1 MVWFA
6 KDDYIFNHPWEEVVE
21 GAVRKYP
28 NPNSPNVQSTDVLDR
43 KVDPESGVI
52 KSTKLISSV
61 WAGSAMQYIHK
72 FTGLSAL
79 LKPINAIEFSTIDA
93 RNKKYELTS
102 RNLSL
107 SSYIQVDEKLTYA
120 AHPTIPDTTV
130 LKQSWQIEVKGLS
143 FKSFLEGFLG
153 NNMMSNSK
161 KGRSGVEY
169 VINQIKEEVK
179 SGIDGVIQKGDSLI
193 DETLKEVKSGF
204 DDVLQKSE
212 HVIDDALKE
221 VKSGLDE
228 VIQKSDSLIDDA
240 LKEVVDDVI
249 ENVKVSGLLS
259 GK

>member
-6 KDDYIFNHPWEEVVE
+6 KDNHIFNHPWEEVVE

-28 NPNSPNVQSTDVLDR
+28 NPNSPNVQSTDVIER
-43 KVDPESGVI
+43 KVDPDSGVI

-79 LKPINAIEFSTIDA
+79 LKPINAIEFSSIDVK
-93 RNKKYELTS
+93 NKKYELTS

-107 SSYIQVDEKLTYA
+107 SSYIQIDEKLSYE
-120 AHPTIPDTTV
+120 AHPTLPDSTV

-143 FKSFLEGFLG
+143 FKGFLEGFLG
-153 NNMMSNSK
+153 KNMMSNSQ

-179 SGIDGVIQKGDSLI
+179 SGIDDVIQRGDILI
-193 DETLKEVKSGF
+193 DDTIKEVKSGI
-204 DDVLQKSE
+204 DDVLHKGDMLL
-212 HVIDDALKE
+212 DDALKE
-221 VKSGLDE
+221 VKIGIDDVL
-228 VIQKSDSLIDDA
+228 QKGDILLDDA

-249 ENVKVSGLLS
+249 DNVKVNGLLS